1 MQDVIGIVLLLGLA
15 FLLRL
20 SLHSTAM
27 VHVTVRVIPFNII
40 AFWVLLALSV
50 VWSASAGLIFVS
62 RVRQ

>member
-15 FLLRL
+15 FFLRL

-40 AFWVLLALSV
+40 AFWVLLALAV
-50 VWSASAGLIFVS
+50 VWSALAGLIFML
-62 RVRQ
+62 RVR

>member
-15 FLLRL
+15 FLLRS

-27 VHVTVRVIPFNII
+27 VHITVRVIPFNMI
-40 AFWVLLALSV
+40 AFWVLLALSI
-50 VWSASAGLIFVS
+50 VWSAFAGLSFVL

>member
-15 FLLRL
+15 LLLRL

-27 VHVTVRVIPFNII
+27 VHVTVRVIPFNMI
-40 AFWVLLALSV
+40 AFWVLVALSV
-50 VWSASAGLIFVS
+50 VWSAFAALSFVF

>member
-15 FLLRL
+15 FFLRL

-40 AFWVLLALSV
+40 AFWVLLALAV
-50 VWSASAGLIFVS
+50 VWSALAGLVFML
-62 RVRQ
+62 RVR